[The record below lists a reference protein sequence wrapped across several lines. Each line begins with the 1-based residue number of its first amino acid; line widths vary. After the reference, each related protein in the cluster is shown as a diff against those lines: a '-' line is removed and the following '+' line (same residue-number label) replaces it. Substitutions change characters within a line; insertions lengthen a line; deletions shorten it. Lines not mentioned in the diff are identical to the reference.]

1 MTLLGPDGKPLTPV
15 TKAPAEIHLPNG
27 DVPLT
32 PRQAADAQEFY
43 VLAREWMQLAR
54 RVEAAPPRSRQAARF
69 AQMKLDRLAAR
80 ADKIGERLNGLTLQA
95 FLDALKA
102 ESEKKETT

>member
-1 MTLLGPDGKPLTPV
+1 MTLLGPDGKPLAPV

-43 VLAREWMQLAR
+43 ATAREWMRLAR
-54 RVEAAPPRSRQAARF
+54 HVERTPPRSRQAARH
-69 AQMKLDRLAAR
+69 AQMKLDRYAR
-80 ADKIGERLNGLTLQA
+80 KCDSIGERLNGLTLQA

-102 ESEKKETT
+102 ESEKKS